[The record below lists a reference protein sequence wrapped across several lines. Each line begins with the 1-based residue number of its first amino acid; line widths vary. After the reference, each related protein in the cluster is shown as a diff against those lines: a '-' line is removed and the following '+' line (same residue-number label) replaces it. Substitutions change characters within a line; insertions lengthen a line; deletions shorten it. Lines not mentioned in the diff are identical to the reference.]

1 MPGTNENR
9 TPTPAASVSSLRRG
23 HVRSVALAA
32 AVVGV
37 VVLPI
42 AAAEANPSHSPK
54 QASATGT
61 PAVAA
66 PATASAMLPQYCGT
80 ELHGFGNKV
89 SAQACVNDEGG
100 SVTGT
105 VYVDNGSGKQLTVV
119 INLVPSTA
127 GGAQAQMTCTVA
139 AGYSAGECTTDALAD
154 TSGTGTFDAIAEAA
168 QVGAP
173 LADGVLHVESGQVSP
188 TDSTA
193 AAAPST
199 SAAPSAS
206 PSFSPAA

>member
-42 AAAEANPSHSPK
+42 AAAEANPSHATK

-61 PAVAA
+61 PAAA
-66 PATASAMLPQYCGT
+66 VPATASAMLPQYCGT
-80 ELHGFGNKV
+80 ELFGFQNKV
-89 SAQACVNDEGG
+89 SAQACVDDQGG

-105 VYVDNGSGKQLTVV
+105 VYVSNGTGSQLTVV
-119 INLVPSTA
+119 INLVSSTA
-127 GGAQAQMTCTVA
+127 GGPQAQMSCTVA
-139 AGYSAGECTTDALAD
+139 AGDTGGVCTTDALAD
-154 TSGTGTFDAIAEAA
+154 TAGTGTFDAIAEAA
-168 QVGAP
+168 EVGAP
-173 LADGVLHVESGQVSP
+173 LADGVVHVESGQVSP

-193 AAAPST
+193 APAPST
-199 SAAPSAS
+199 SAAPSV
-206 PSFSPAA
+206 SPAA

>member
-9 TPTPAASVSSLRRG
+9 TPNPAAVSSLRRG

-42 AAAEANPSHSPK
+42 AAAEANPSHSAK
-54 QASATGT
+54 QTTATGT
-61 PAVAA
+61 PAAAA
-66 PATASAMLPQYCGT
+66 PATASALLPQYCGT
-80 ELHGFGNKV
+80 ELSGFSGKV

-100 SVTGT
+100 AVTGT
-105 VYVDNGSGKQLTVV
+105 VYVDNAGGAKLTVV
-119 INLVPSTA
+119 INLVSSVS
-127 GGAQAQMTCTVA
+127 GGPQAQMSCTVA
-139 AGYSAGECTTDALAD
+139 AGDANGVCTTGALAD
-154 TSGTGTFDAIAEAA
+154 GSGTGTFDAIAEAA
-168 QVGAP
+168 EVGAP
-173 LADGVLHVESGQVSP
+173 LADGVVHVESGQVSP

-193 AAAPST
+193 ASAPST

-206 PSFSPAA
+206 PSLSPAA

>member
-42 AAAEANPSHSPK
+42 AAAEANPSHSAK
-54 QASATGT
+54 QTSATGT
-61 PAVAA
+61 PAAA
-66 PATASAMLPQYCGT
+66 VPATASAMLPQYCGT
-80 ELHGFGNKV
+80 ELFGFQHKV
-89 SAQACVNDEGG
+89 SAQACVDDQGG
-100 SVTGT
+100 AVTGT
-105 VYVDNGSGKQLTVV
+105 VYVSNGTGSQLTVV
-119 INLVPSTA
+119 INLVSSTA
-127 GGAQAQMTCTVA
+127 GGPQTQMSCTVA
-139 AGYSAGECTTDALAD
+139 AGDTNGVCTTDALAD
-154 TSGTGTFDAIAEAA
+154 TAGTGTFDAIAEAA
-168 QVGAP
+168 EVGAP
-173 LADGVLHVESGQVSP
+173 LADGVVHVESGQVSP

-199 SAAPSAS
+199 SAVPSV
-206 PSFSPAA
+206 SPAA